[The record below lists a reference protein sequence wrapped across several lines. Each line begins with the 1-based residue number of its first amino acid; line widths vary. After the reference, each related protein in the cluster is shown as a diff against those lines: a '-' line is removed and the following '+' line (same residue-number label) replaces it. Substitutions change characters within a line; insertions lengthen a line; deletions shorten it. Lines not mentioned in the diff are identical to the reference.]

1 MLYVGVDAH
10 KATSQ
15 VTVMDSGGN
24 VLRRKRIV
32 SSQTAVRQALAGYD
46 EPLKAVL
53 EAPLAPSL
61 LRTHSS
67 STRHRQGDHRPGT
80 QVPRRHLS
88 HPQEQLGYSKTSP
101 ISCWRK
107 PRLDNHFC

>member
-53 EAPLAPSL
+53 EATAG
-61 LRTHSS
+61 
-67 STRHRQGDHRPGT
+67 HRCMTGWMKLQMR
-80 QVPRRHLS
+80 
-88 HPQEQLGYSKTSP
+88 
-101 ISCWRK
+101 
-107 PRLDNHFC
+107 

>member
-24 VLRRKRIV
+24 ILRRKRIV
-32 SSQTAVRQALAGYD
+32 SSPIAVRQALAGYD

-53 EAPLAPSL
+53 EAK
-61 LRTHSS
+61 HS
-67 STRHRQGDHRPGT
+67 D
-80 QVPRRHLS
+80 
-88 HPQEQLGYSKTSP
+88 
-101 ISCWRK
+101 ISNCA
-107 PRLDNHFC
+107 

>member
-53 EAPLAPSL
+53 RS
-61 LRTHSS
+61 
-67 STRHRQGDHRPGT
+67 
-80 QVPRRHLS
+80 
-88 HPQEQLGYSKTSP
+88 
-101 ISCWRK
+101 
-107 PRLDNHFC
+107 